1 MSFSVMVSSGYMPSS
16 GPRGMGR
23 GEGREAQEGGDI
35 CIIMA
40 ELLCCMA
47 EPTQH
52 CKAIILQLKINKF
65 LKEKM
70 TNNKKINRERKYNGD
85 C

>member
-1 MSFSVMVSSGYMPSS
+1 
-16 GPRGMGR
+16 
-23 GEGREAQEGGDI
+23 
-35 CIIMA
+35 
-40 ELLCCMA
+40 MA